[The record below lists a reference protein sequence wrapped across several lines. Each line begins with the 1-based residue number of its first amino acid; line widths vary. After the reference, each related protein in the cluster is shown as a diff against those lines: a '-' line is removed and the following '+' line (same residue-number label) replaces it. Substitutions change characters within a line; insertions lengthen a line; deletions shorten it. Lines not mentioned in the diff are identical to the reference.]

1 MLCLLPFLSRYVML
15 CKYAVTAAAGPLY
28 EKPGSGI
35 VLLGML
41 GLGLPP
47 ALGLERERER
57 EELNLGLFVGIGQY
71 SATLTLHP
79 LRTLPV
85 ARNFYQYELTVHL
98 TKQLPFPLWSG
109 ECVASGGH
117 FGDDFRSSGKEGTLP
132 TSPLLLKSPFT
143 GPFGENVIIYIYTHT
158 HRETEREGERER
170 YIYIHM
176 QLICGLGAQQGR
188 TPPQVSPYRL
198 P

>member
-1 MLCLLPFLSRYVML
+1 ML
-15 CKYAVTAAAGPLY
+15 CKYAVTAAAEPLY

-47 ALGLERERER
+47 TLGSERERER
-57 EELNLGLFVGIGQY
+57 EELNLSLFVGVGQY

-85 ARNFYQYELTVHL
+85 ARNLYQYELTVHL

-109 ECVASGGH
+109 ECVLHRVA
-117 FGDDFRSSGKEGTLP
+117 D
-132 TSPLLLKSPFT
+132 
-143 GPFGENVIIYIYTHT
+143 VI
-158 HRETEREGERER
+158 
-170 YIYIHM
+170 
-176 QLICGLGAQQGR
+176 
-188 TPPQVSPYRL
+188 
-198 P
+198 

>member
-1 MLCLLPFLSRYVML
+1 ML
-15 CKYAVTAAAGPLY
+15 CKYAVTAAAEPLY

-47 ALGLERERER
+47 TLGSERERER
-57 EELNLGLFVGIGQY
+57 EELNLSLFVGIGQY

-109 ECVASGGH
+109 ECVLHRVADVIWYRH
-117 FGDDFRSSGKEGTLP
+117 FWHLNAWLQVAILEM
-132 TSPLLLKSPFT
+132 TSAAVAKRAPCPPVPCCWKAPLQDHWV
-143 GPFGENVIIYIYTHT
+143 N
-158 HRETEREGERER
+158 
-170 YIYIHM
+170 M
-176 QLICGLGAQQGR
+176 W
-188 TPPQVSPYRL
+188 
-198 P
+198 